1 MTGFEATEMS
11 QSLSRY
17 SGSLRGKSETQ
28 AFMTARRQQR
38 ARAGGEGTQKEK
50 WERRLFWRRVGVNTP
65 GAGKE
70 GGAAPEQ
77 GGKAGKQHTG
87 RLHGVGEPGGD
98 GPPPP
103 PAPPPPPVVW
113 APRAEPARSI
123 CGTQEAAGC
132 AHIDPILL
140 HFVNVPFKPR
150 PQHVSSCGF
159 LKRLLMELRIPAAST
174 RSASPHRTWARW
186 AALPRG
192 FVLKVTV
199 NTEEEDL
206 CCLVLEGRSRAD
218 M

>member
-1 MTGFEATEMS
+1 MS
-11 QSLSRY
+11 TPLGLVRRGEPHLSR
-17 SGSLRGKSETQ
+17 G
-28 AFMTARRQQR
+28 ARRESGVQGPCM
-38 ARAGGEGTQKEK
+38 ALGT
-50 WERRLFWRRVGVNTP
+50 G
-65 GAGKE
+65 
-70 GGAAPEQ
+70 
-77 GGKAGKQHTG
+77 
-87 RLHGVGEPGGD
+87 GGD

-113 APRAEPARSI
+113 APRAEPTHSV

>member
-77 GGKAGKQHTG
+77 GGKAGKQRTG
-87 RLHGVGEPGGD
+87 RLHGVGEPGG
-98 GPPPP
+98 GWAAA
-103 PAPPPPPVVW
+103 APCPTPTPGGLG
-113 APRAEPARSI
+113 APR
-123 CGTQEAAGC
+123 
-132 AHIDPILL
+132 
-140 HFVNVPFKPR
+140 
-150 PQHVSSCGF
+150 
-159 LKRLLMELRIPAAST
+159 
-174 RSASPHRTWARW
+174 
-186 AALPRG
+186 
-192 FVLKVTV
+192 
-199 NTEEEDL
+199 
-206 CCLVLEGRSRAD
+206 
-218 M
+218 